1 MEFQHQKGSRGNTTL
16 ASAFTLVEMLVVL
29 AIIAILAGLLLP
41 AISKA
46 KANGQG
52 TACLSNLRQIGI
64 ALQMYV
70 GDNNNRM
77 PVMYDKVIS
86 TNLPPTNVVA
96 TVDVVLKSYLGTTN
110 ILRCPSDR
118 DLVFEQTGSSYTWNS
133 LLNGQDASALKL
145 FGMDF
150 GSHQIPVFFDKEK
163 FHAARGAGKEVNYLY
178 ADGHIK
184 KLLEME
190 GTK

>member
-1 MEFQHQKGSRGNTTL
+1 MRSRPQNRYP
-16 ASAFTLVEMLVVL
+16 SPSSRAFTLVELLVVL

-41 AISKA
+41 AFSKG
-46 KANGQG
+46 KANAQG

-70 GDNNNRM
+70 GENNNRM

-86 TNLPPTNVVA
+86 TNVPPTNQPP
-96 TVDVVLKSYLGTTN
+96 TVDIVLKDHLGSTN

-118 DLVFEQTGSSYTWNS
+118 EQLFEQTGASYTWNS
-133 LLNGQDASALKL
+133 LLNGQNASDLKV
-145 FGMDF
+145 FGIKF
-150 GSHQIPVFFDKEK
+150 GSEQIPVFFDKGK
-163 FHAARGAGKEVNYLY
+163 FHEARGAGKELNYLY